1 MISIVNKNPSGMFDA
16 EDQWIQFTE
25 INDSLIIRP
34 ATPVRGITLANGFS
48 LEYEGDLRFDFRYSP
63 DEGLTWSPQMNFTI
77 ENLKRFAFKKNHWVY
92 FELIIVNQS
101 DSESYFKSIDFDFN
115 YQQIPA
121 PQIYKEGFNYSSYI
135 PYYNHFCIDWTLN
148 VLQKIYKQGI
158 VPKYIERGSN
168 LDWYKE
174 RVEEGDNILEVE
186 PSELR
191 FKDTGILNV
200 YSNTTWTV
208 QTKVSR
214 KFSKVLPK
222 RSDEVILCDD
232 RWEDEDYITFW
243 YSLIYMQALRIWFVD
258 VLNDMLWNPK
268 ILHNWLQSKGLILGN
283 SIHLDELY
291 YMMVYFYDEMFRKGT
306 LSSFRYREIL
316 SEIFEDV
323 SIRGEFLRLIDNDSD
338 DENVTALIPSTDQ
351 GWIIGYSSACGYINT
366 DYLSNFSKAWENK
379 LTSIEKYPLY
389 NSENVEFRDGNII
402 IKGGSELYSG
412 IGLGDP
418 DKRVNV
424 SPERDYYFYV
434 RFSCEG
440 YYNLHAGCEVYN
452 NRDDIVYLADENGN
466 ENNNFVNEKL
476 FQATNGD
483 IVFFGE
489 VRSMGSMRRTR
500 KGSSVSILRFPENLT
515 IYKAM
520 PFFIAKSANNIVI
533 KDIRFGLLADKDI
546 YISSAAELYL
556 LVKNNNPD
564 YTSENL
570 RSILDGK
577 IIPAGINVEVDAIE
591 TASIEA
597 EAYSIYFSQEGG
609 QRSVQVTVVPN
620 IDWQVFVESIW
631 FKVNP
636 LSGNGS
642 FILNVSA
649 NENLSRDSRSDEIII
664 TGSSQSKTINVLQA
678 ALGYVFEVGS
688 NTELTASVEG
698 GNIFI
703 TGKSNCQGIKLTNL
717 PEWISIESLFVNGS
731 LANDWNGSS
740 DYLIKGDPGKDSPYE
755 FKISLHI
762 NANPETQ
769 QRVSEFSVQGWDN
782 ESSVKSVDISIVQ
795 WGDET
800 SISVFP
806 QGVTIPS
813 SGAAQVVEITTK
825 GNWIAYEI

>member
-16 EDQWIQFTE
+16 EEQWVQFTE
-25 INDSLIIRP
+25 INDSLIVRP
-34 ATPVRGITLANGFS
+34 ATPVQGISLANGFS

-63 DEGLTWSPQMNFTI
+63 DGGLTWSPQMNLTND
-77 ENLKRFAFKKNHWVY
+77 NLQRFMYKKNHWVY

-101 DSESYFKSIDFDFN
+101 TTESYFKSINFDLE
-115 YQQIPA
+115 YQQIPI
-121 PQIYKEGFNYSSYI
+121 PQLYKEGFNYSNFI

-168 LDWYKE
+168 LDWYKK
-174 RVEEGDNILEVE
+174 RVEEGD
-186 PSELR
+186 
-191 FKDTGILNV
+191 K
-200 YSNTTWTV
+200 
-208 QTKVSR
+208 
-214 KFSKVLPK
+214 
-222 RSDEVILCDD
+222 VILCDD

-268 ILHNWLQSKGLILGN
+268 ILHNWLQSKGLILGS

-316 SEIFEDV
+316 SKIFEDV
-323 SIRGEFLRLIDNDSD
+323 SIRGEFLRLIDNNSD
-338 DENVTALIPSTDQ
+338 DENVTALIPPTDQ

-389 NSENVEFRDGNII
+389 NSENVEFKDGNII

-452 NRDDIVYLADENGN
+452 NRDDIVYLVDENGN

-476 FQATNGD
+476 FQATDGD

-489 VRSMGSMRRTR
+489 VRSMGSMRRTE
-500 KGSSVSILRFPENLT
+500 KGSPIDILKFPENLT

-520 PFFIAKSANNIVI
+520 PFFIAKSVNDIVI

-570 RSILDGK
+570 RSILDRK
-577 IIPAGINVEVDAIE
+577 IIPAGINVEIDAIE
-591 TASIEA
+591 TANIEA
-597 EAYSIYFSQEGG
+597 EAYSVYFPQEGG
-609 QRSVQVTVVPN
+609 QRSVQVTVIPN
-620 IDWQVFVESIW
+620 IDWQVLVESIW
-631 FKVNP
+631 FKANP

-642 FILNVSA
+642 FILNISA
-649 NENLSRDSRSDEIII
+649 NENLSRDSRSDKITI
-664 TGSSQSKTINVLQA
+664 TGSSQSKVINVLQA
-678 ALGYVFEVGS
+678 ALGYVFEIEGDAERAV
-688 NTELTASVEG
+688 SVEG

-703 TGKSNCQGIKLTNL
+703 IGRSNCQGIKLIDL
-717 PEWISIESLFVNGS
+717 PEWISIESLFVNGGPI
-731 LANDWNGSS
+731 NDWNGSS
-740 DYLIKGDPGKDSPYE
+740 DYLIKEDPGKNSPYE
-755 FKISLHI
+755 FKISLQV
-762 NANPETQ
+762 NENLETQ
-769 QRVSEFSVQGWDN
+769 QRVSVFSVQGWDD
-782 ESSVKSVDISIVQ
+782 ESSVRSVDINIVQ

-806 QGVTIPS
+806 QEVTVPS

>member
-48 LEYEGDLRFDFRYSP
+48 LEYEGDLKFDFRYSP
-63 DEGLTWSPQMNFTI
+63 DNGLSWSPQMSLTND
-77 ENLKRFAFKKNHWVY
+77 NLKRFAFKKNHWVY
-92 FELIIVNQS
+92 FELIITSQS
-101 DSESYFKSIDFDFN
+101 STESYFKSIEFDFDHH
-115 YQQIPA
+115 QPEV
-121 PQIYKEGFNYSSYI
+121 PQIYKEGFNYSEFI

-148 VLQKIYKQGI
+148 VLQKIYRQGI

-168 LDWYKE
+168 LDWYKSE
-174 RVEEGDNILEVE
+174 HEGGEV
-186 PSELR
+186 
-191 FKDTGILNV
+191 V
-200 YSNTTWTV
+200 
-208 QTKVSR
+208 
-214 KFSKVLPK
+214 
-222 RSDEVILCDD
+222 LCDD
-232 RWEDEDYITFW
+232 RWEDEDYIDLW

-268 ILHNWLQSKGLILGN
+268 ILHNRLQSKGLILGS

-306 LSSFRYREIL
+306 LSSFRYREVL

-323 SIRGEFLRLIDNDSD
+323 FIRGEFLRLIDSNSD
-338 DENVTALIPSTDQ
+338 DENVTALIPSIDQ
-351 GWIIGYSSACGYINT
+351 GWIVGYSSACGYINT

-452 NRDDIVYLADENGN
+452 NRDDIVYLVDENGN

-489 VRSMGSMRRTR
+489 VRSIGSMRRTG
-500 KGSSVSILRFPENLT
+500 KGSPISILRFPENLT

-520 PFFIAKSANNIVI
+520 PFFIAKSANDIVI

-564 YTSENL
+564 YTSEDL
-570 RSILDGK
+570 KAILDGK
-577 IIPAGINVEVDAIE
+577 IIPAGINVKVDAIE

-597 EAYSIYFSQEGG
+597 ETYSIYFPQEGG
-609 QRSVQVTVVPN
+609 QRSIQVTVVPN
-620 IDWQVFVESIW
+620 IDWQVLVEGVW
-631 FKVNP
+631 FKANP

-649 NENLSRDSRSDEIII
+649 NENLSRDFRSDKITI
-664 TGSSQSKTINVLQA
+664 TGSSQFKTINVLQA

-688 NTELTASVEG
+688 DTECTVSVEG

-703 TGKSNCQGIKLTNL
+703 AGKSNCQGVKLTDL
-717 PEWISIESLFVNGS
+717 PEWVSIESLFVNGS
-731 LANDWNGSS
+731 LVNDWDGSS

-755 FKISLHI
+755 FKISLQVDE
-762 NANPETQ
+762 NPETQ
-769 QRVSEFSVQGWDN
+769 QRVSEFSVQGWGN
-782 ESSVKSVDISIVQ
+782 ESSIKSVDINIVQ
-795 WGDET
+795 WGNET

-806 QGVTIPS
+806 QEVTIPS
-813 SGAAQVVEITTK
+813 SGAVQVVEITTK

>member
-63 DEGLTWSPQMNFTI
+63 DNGLSWSPQMSLTN
-77 ENLKRFAFKKNHWVY
+77 ENLQRFVYKKNHWVY
-92 FELIIVNQS
+92 FELIITSQS
-101 DSESYFKSIDFDFN
+101 STESYFKSIEFDFDHH
-115 YQQIPA
+115 QPDV
-121 PQIYKEGFNYSSYI
+121 PQIYKEGFNYSEFI
-135 PYYNHFCIDWTLN
+135 PYYNHFCIDWALN

-158 VPKYIERGSN
+158 VPKYIERSSN
-168 LDWYKE
+168 LDWYKSE
-174 RVEEGDNILEVE
+174 QEGEEV
-186 PSELR
+186 
-191 FKDTGILNV
+191 V
-200 YSNTTWTV
+200 
-208 QTKVSR
+208 
-214 KFSKVLPK
+214 
-222 RSDEVILCDD
+222 LCDD
-232 RWEDEDYITFW
+232 RWEDEDYIDLW

-268 ILHNWLQSKGLILGN
+268 ILHNWLQSKGLILGS

-452 NRDDIVYLADENGN
+452 NRDDIVHLVDENGN

-489 VRSMGSMRRTR
+489 VRSMGSMRRTG
-500 KGSSVSILRFPENLT
+500 KGSPVSILRFPENLT

-520 PFFIAKSANNIVI
+520 PFFIAKSANDIVI

-597 EAYSIYFSQEGG
+597 ETYSIYFPQEGG
-609 QRSVQVTVVPN
+609 QRSIQITVVPN

-649 NENLSRDSRSDEIII
+649 NENLSRDSRSDKITV

-678 ALGYVFEVGS
+678 ALGYVFEIEGD
-688 NTELTASVEG
+688 TERAVSVEG

-703 TGKSNCQGIKLTNL
+703 TGKSNCQGIKLTDL
-717 PEWISIESLFVNGS
+717 PEWISIESLLVNGS
-731 LANDWNGSS
+731 PVNDWNGGS
-740 DYLIKGDPGKDSPYE
+740 DYLIKGDPGKDNPYE
-755 FKISLHI
+755 FKISLHVDE
-762 NANPETQ
+762 NPETQ
-769 QRVSEFSVQGWDN
+769 QRVSEFSVQGWGD
-782 ESSVKSVDISIVQ
+782 ESSIKSVDINIVQ

-806 QGVTIPS
+806 QEVTIPS

>member
-25 INDSLIIRP
+25 IDDSLIIRP

-63 DEGLTWSPQMNFTI
+63 DNGLSWSPQMSLTN
-77 ENLKRFAFKKNHWVY
+77 ENLQRFAYKKNHWVY
-92 FELIIVNQS
+92 FELIITSQS
-101 DSESYFKSIDFDFN
+101 STESYFKSIEFDFDHH
-115 YQQIPA
+115 QPDV
-121 PQIYKEGFNYSSYI
+121 PQIYKEGFNYSEFI

-168 LDWYKE
+168 LDWYKSE
-174 RVEEGDNILEVE
+174 HEGGEV
-186 PSELR
+186 
-191 FKDTGILNV
+191 V
-200 YSNTTWTV
+200 
-208 QTKVSR
+208 
-214 KFSKVLPK
+214 
-222 RSDEVILCDD
+222 LCDD
-232 RWEDEDYITFW
+232 RWEDEDYIDLW

-268 ILHNWLQSKGLILGN
+268 ILHNWLQSKGLILGS

-323 SIRGEFLRLIDNDSD
+323 SIRGEFLRLIDNNFD

-351 GWIIGYSSACGYINT
+351 GWIIGRSSACGYINT

-379 LTSIEKYPLY
+379 LTSIERYPLY
-389 NSENVEFRDGNII
+389 NSENVEFKDGNII

-418 DKRVNV
+418 NKRVNV

-452 NRDDIVYLADENGN
+452 NRDDIVYLVDENGN

-489 VRSMGSMRRTR
+489 VRSMGSMRRIG
-500 KGSSVSILRFPENLT
+500 KGSPVDILRFPENLT

-520 PFFIAKSANNIVI
+520 PFFIAKSANDIVI
-533 KDIRFGLLADKDI
+533 KDIRFGLLADRDI

-577 IIPAGINVEVDAIE
+577 IIPAGINVKIDAIE

-597 EAYSIYFSQEGG
+597 ETYSVYFPREGG
-609 QRSVQVTVVPN
+609 QRSVQVTVIPN
-620 IDWQVFVESIW
+620 IDWQILVESIW
-631 FKVNP
+631 FKANP
-636 LSGNGS
+636 LTGNGS
-642 FILNVSA
+642 FILNISA
-649 NENLSRDSRSDEIII
+649 NENLLRDSRSDKITI
-664 TGSSQSKTINVLQA
+664 TGSSQSKVINVLQA
-678 ALGYVFEVGS
+678 ALGYIFEIEGD
-688 NTELTASVEG
+688 TERAVSVEG

-703 TGKSNCQGIKLTNL
+703 TGRSNCQGIKLIDL

-731 LANDWNGSS
+731 PISDWNGSS
-740 DYLIKGDPGKDSPYE
+740 DYLIKGDPGKNSPYE
-755 FKISLHI
+755 FRISLQV
-762 NANPETQ
+762 NENPETQ
-769 QRVSEFSVQGWDN
+769 QRTSKFSIQGWGD
-782 ESSVKSVDISIVQ
+782 ESSIKFVDINIVQ

-800 SISVFP
+800 SILVSP
-806 QGVTIPS
+806 QTVTIPS
-813 SGAAQVVEITTK
+813 SGAAQTVEITTK